1 MSVTR
6 LEDDAPAVRAAV
18 EDPTRLEELV
28 RTRLLDSP
36 REEAFDRLTR
46 LAARHWT
53 LHLPKRRPWELEFRT
68 ALARL
73 RTIPLLG

>member
-28 RTRLLDSP
+28 RMAASGRP
-36 REEAFDRLTR
+36 RASVFG
-46 LAARHWT
+46 
-53 LHLPKRRPWELEFRT
+53 PF
-68 ALARL
+68 
-73 RTIPLLG
+73 